1 MHNSLDVSQLTG
13 SSYLLGASE
22 YTLSIPSI
30 HAENDLQLL
39 GLQSPLQLNQVWSTV
54 CVYQIAQT
62 YYWSTCMHN
71 DVEQTP
77 KYARRA
83 SNIL

>member
-1 MHNSLDVSQLTG
+1 MHHSLDVSQLTG
-13 SSYLLGASE
+13 SSYLLGALE

-30 HAENDLQLL
+30 HAEHDLQLL
-39 GLQSPLQLNQVWSTV
+39 GLQSPPQLNQAWSTV
-54 CVYQIAQT
+54 CVNQIAQI

-83 SNIL
+83 LNIL